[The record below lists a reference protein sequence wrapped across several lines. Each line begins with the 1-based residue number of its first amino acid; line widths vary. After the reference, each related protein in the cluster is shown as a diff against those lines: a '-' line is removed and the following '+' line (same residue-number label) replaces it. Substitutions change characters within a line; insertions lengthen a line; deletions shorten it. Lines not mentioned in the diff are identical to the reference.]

1 MPRFYRYQVNTFFM
15 SAKTKS
21 ILIVILVLFFDQLL
35 KFWIKSHMML
45 GDEIIIAK
53 NWFIIHFVENN
64 GMAFGLEFGN
74 SIGKYFLSVFRIVAV
89 GAIGWYLSKLWK
101 RDVPFGLV
109 ACFALIMAG
118 AIGNILDS
126 AFYGLIF
133 NESYGQ
139 VATLFP
145 ASGGYAGF
153 LQGRVVDM
161 FYFPLISGNYPSW
174 IPFFGGNDFI
184 FFRPVFNM
192 ADSSITVG
200 IISILIFYRRFFDE
214 KHAPKAQPVTK
225 EVNPEVVADETSH
238 DKLISTN
245 EE

>member
-1 MPRFYRYQVNTFFM
+1 M

-21 ILIVILVLFFDQLL
+21 IIIILLVLFFDQLL
-35 KFWIKSHMML
+35 KFWIKSNMML
-45 GDEIIIAK
+45 GDEFVIVK

-74 SIGKYFLSVFRIVAV
+74 SIGKYFLSIFRIVAV
-89 GAIGWYLSKLWK
+89 GAIGWYITKLWK
-101 RDVPFGLV
+101 KDVPFGV
-109 ACFALIMAG
+109 IACFSLIMAG

-145 ASGGYAGF
+145 PGGGYSSF

-174 IPFFGGNDFI
+174 VPFVGGNDFI

-214 KHAPKAQPVTK
+214 KHAHAEPEKVEDTNL
-225 EVNPEVVADETSH
+225 EVGSSE
-238 DKLISTN
+238 K
-245 EE
+245 